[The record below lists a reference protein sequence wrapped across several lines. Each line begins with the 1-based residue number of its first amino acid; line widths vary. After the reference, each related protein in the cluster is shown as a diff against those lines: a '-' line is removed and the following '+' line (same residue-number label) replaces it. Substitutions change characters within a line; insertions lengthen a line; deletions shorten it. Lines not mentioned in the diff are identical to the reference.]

1 MVYLWLKSCWMNRL
15 TLAVM
20 IIVFL
25 QAFPALAEDK
35 QIAGAT
41 QDAKVRTLTLADCV
55 MLALQNNV
63 AIRTAYLDRISQRM
77 FLRVAEDKFIPQP
90 SLSFS
95 TTTTSNY
102 NTDNTRTQ
110 AAAQDAKFVTTLTL
124 PTGGAVNFTWDNPA
138 NKPDVGQDYG
148 YSSGWSVTFTQP
160 ILKNA
165 GIDAA
170 TQSVRQARI
179 AEEQAVLDLKDTLT
193 STITTTVTN
202 YRAYLSALRSYDI
215 QVKGLETARQTL
227 ETNKA
232 LIAAGRM
239 AQTEIIQTENDVA
252 NQELSVITAKNSI
265 DSSLLTLLQTLD
277 LDRNTR
283 FLPVEEPEQ
292 KVSPP
297 SLQEAIAIAIKNRSD
312 YIKAVQNL
320 DLANLDMA
328 VKKRGLL
335 WDLSLVTGAGRTG
348 TDDTYRGAFGDQP
361 PGKSNW
367 NVGLTLNIP
376 LRDLATE
383 STYVSAKVAWEKAR
397 INLKKLTADIGID
410 VQNKLRDI
418 DVNYRSYILSKKG
431 RELAEKKLAIEQE
444 KLKLGRTTNFQL
456 VSFQNDVRNQRTTE
470 LQALITYLNSLT
482 ALDQSL
488 GIILN
493 RWNIAV
499 KREDVDVKLPET
511 EKKAA
516 NQKVSAKAE

>member
-1 MVYLWLKSCWMNRL
+1 MVYLLTKSWRMDRL
-15 TLAVM
+15 ILAVM

-25 QAFPALAEDK
+25 QAFPAFGDDK
-35 QIAGAT
+35 QIAET
-41 QDAKVRTLTLADCV
+41 PQKVKNRTLTLADCI

-63 AIRTAYLDRISQRM
+63 AIRNAYLDRISQRM
-77 FLRVAEDKFIPQP
+77 SLRVAEDKFMPQP

-95 TTTTSNY
+95 TVTTSTY

-110 AAAQDAKFVTTLTL
+110 SSVHDGKFVTTLTL
-124 PTGGAVNFTWDNPA
+124 PTGGAVNFTWDNPTT
-138 NKPDVGQDYG
+138 KPDVGQDYS

-160 ILKNA
+160 LLKNA

-170 TQSVRQARI
+170 TQSIRQARV
-179 AEEQAVLDLKDTLT
+179 AEEQAVLDLKDILT
-193 STITTTVTN
+193 NTITTAITN

-215 QVKGLETARQTL
+215 QVKGLETAKQTL

-232 LIAAGRM
+232 LIDAGRM
-239 AQTEIIQTENDVA
+239 AQTEILQAENDVA
-252 NQELSVITAKNSI
+252 NQELGVITAKNSI
-265 DSSLLTLLQTLD
+265 DSALLTLLQTLD
-277 LDRNTR
+277 MDRNTR
-283 FLPVEEPEQ
+283 FLPVEEPEL

-297 SLQEAIAIAIKNRSD
+297 PLEEAIAIALKNRSD

-320 DLANLDMA
+320 DMAKLDMD

-348 TDDTYRGAFGDQP
+348 TDVTYGGAFSDQEP
-361 PGKSNW
+361 RKSNW

-383 STYVSAKVAWEKAR
+383 STYVTAKVAWEKAQ

-418 DVNYRSYILSKKG
+418 DVNYKSYVIAKKS

-444 KLKLGRTTNFQL
+444 KLKVGRSTNFQL
-456 VSFQNDVRNQRTTE
+456 VSFQNDVTSQRTTE
-470 LQALITYLNSLT
+470 LQSLIAYLNSVT

-488 GIILN
+488 GIVLN
-493 RWNIAV
+493 RWDITV
-499 KREDVDVKLPET
+499 KREDEGVKLPEAQ
-511 EKKAA
+511 KKIA
-516 NQKVSAKAE
+516 NEKVSAKTE

>member
-1 MVYLWLKSCWMNRL
+1 MVYLWLKSCRMNRL
-15 TLAVM
+15 AMAV
-20 IIVFL
+20 IIIILL
-25 QAFPALAEDK
+25 QAFPALGEDK
-35 QIAGAT
+35 QVAGAT
-41 QDAKVRTLTLADCV
+41 QVAKTRTLTLADCV
-55 MLALQNNV
+55 ILALQNNV
-63 AIRTAYLDRISQRM
+63 AIRNAYLDRISQRM
-77 FLRVAEDKFIPQP
+77 TLRVAEDKFMPQP

-95 TTTTSNY
+95 TLTTSNLS
-102 NTDNTRTQ
+102 TDSTRTQ
-110 AAAQDAKFVTTLTL
+110 GSAQDAKFVTTLTL

-138 NKPDVGQDYG
+138 NKPDVGQDYS

-160 ILKNA
+160 ILRNA

-170 TQSVRQARI
+170 TQSVRQARV

-193 STITTTVTN
+193 NTITTTITN
-202 YRAYLSALRSYDI
+202 YRAYVSALRNYDI
-215 QVKGLETARQTL
+215 QVKGLETAKQTL

-232 LIAAGRM
+232 LINAGRM

-265 DSSLLTLLQTLD
+265 DSALLTLLQTLD
-277 LDRNTR
+277 LDRSTR
-283 FLPVEEPEQ
+283 FQPVEEAEQ

-297 SLQEAIAIAIKNRSD
+297 SMQEAIAIALKNRSD
-312 YIKAVQNL
+312 YIKAAQNL
-320 DLANLDMA
+320 DLAKLDMD
-328 VKKRGLL
+328 VKKRVLL
-335 WDLSLVTGAGRTG
+335 WDLSLVTGASRTG
-348 TDDTYRGAFGDQP
+348 TDDTYRGAFGDQA

-397 INLKKLTADIGID
+397 VNLKKTTADIGID

-418 DVNYRSYILSKKG
+418 DVNYRSYILSRKG

-488 GIILN
+488 GIVLN
-493 RWNIAV
+493 RWNITV
-499 KREDVDVKLPET
+499 KREDEGVKLPEAD
-511 EKKAA
+511 KKTA
-516 NQKVSAKAE
+516 NQKVSVKAE